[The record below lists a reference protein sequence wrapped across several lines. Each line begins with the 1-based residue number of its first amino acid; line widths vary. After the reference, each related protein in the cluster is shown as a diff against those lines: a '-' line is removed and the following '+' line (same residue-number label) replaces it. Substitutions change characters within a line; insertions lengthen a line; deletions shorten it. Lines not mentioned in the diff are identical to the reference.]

1 MYVHSASVKKHSST
15 IPVGEYRSV
24 CTKIDFHPDYADE
37 EAIKVEY
44 EITSESGQKF
54 AYSEVFY
61 NTTANDRTVQ
71 FFDYVDEAGIP
82 DAENGLPDLVGR
94 RENIVLKKRANY
106 RNPVIIERNF
116 IVDEDAA
123 E

>member
-1 MYVHSASVKKHSST
+1 M
-15 IPVGEYRSV
+15 
-24 CTKIDFHPDYADE
+24 
-37 EAIKVEY
+37 
-44 EITSESGQKF
+44 
-54 AYSEVFY
+54 FY
-61 NTTANDRTVQ
+61 NTTTNDRTAQ

-82 DAENGLPDLVGR
+82 DSENGLPDLVGR